1 MTKTSEKRP
10 SFQQL
15 IQESPVPILVDFWAP
30 WCGPCRMMEPAIK
43 DIAQR
48 FEGRLKVIKL
58 NIDNNQ
64 PLARK
69 YQIQGVPTLMLFKHG
84 KILMQQAGAM
94 TPPQIEQL
102 LSPHL

>member
-1 MTKTSEKRP
+1 MSQPHEQRP
-10 SFQQL
+10 SFQAL
-15 IQESPVPILVDFWAP
+15 IQDSPIPVLVDFWAP

-43 DIAQR
+43 EIAKQ

-69 YQIQGVPTLMLFKHG
+69 YQIQGVPTLMLFKQG
-84 KILMQQAGAM
+84 KVLLQQSGAM
-94 TPPQIEQL
+94 TPPQIENL
-102 LSPHL
+102 LRPHL